1 MFAMNK
7 NILRSLIGAVA
18 LSAAMVGTA
27 SADQMWDF
35 GTLNSGQQN
44 TNLGAQYTYHE
55 GGQSMTATAVIPMWS
70 MSLCSSTKAAPC
82 LFSKYTSG
90 DPAETG
96 LGLEPNVDNE
106 IYHPNGIAL
115 EASAQ
120 ITSIEIGSVQNHE
133 SYQLLGCSSFTSC
146 SPITSGIGAAGSVVT
161 FNVSMDNYALYIV
174 TVPCANNSTTCEGT
188 GKTNM
193 DNNIVLIDATTVAVP
208 EPATL
213 ALFGAGLLGCAVF
226 VGRRRRSSQT
236 RA

>member
-1 MFAMNK
+1 MNK

-35 GTLNSGQQN
+35 GSLDSGHQN
-44 TNLGAQYTYHE
+44 TSLGAQWTFHE
-55 GGQSMTATAVIPMWS
+55 SGQWLTATAVVPSWS
-70 MSLCSSTKAAPC
+70 MSACTSTKSAPC
-82 LFSKYTSG
+82 LFAKYTSG
-90 DPAETG
+90 DPNETG

-115 EASAQ
+115 EASTQ

-133 SYQLLGCSSFTSC
+133 SYELLGCSASFGSC
-146 SPITSGIGAAGSVVT
+146 VDIKNGIGAAGSVVT
-161 FNVSMDNYALYIV
+161 FNVAVDNYASYIV
-174 TVPCANNSTTCEGT
+174 TVPCANNSTTCDGT
-188 GKTNM
+188 GHTNQF
-193 DNNIVLIDATTVAVP
+193 NNIVLIDATTVTVP

-213 ALFGAGLLGCAVF
+213 ALFGAGLLGCAIF